1 MNQRFDPL
9 DLDSRSSLN
18 STRLASLD
26 VIEPAIRG
34 TRALE
39 LLSAAAIAG
48 SIRASATDLKLETAG
63 RDDRELL
70 PEFDKCL
77 VASDP
82 AVREAARSQAE
93 RFGRYLGYL
102 LATVRLEASAPETRA
117 YRKHWSRVGRV
128 WLAGGLAS
136 GNLGRILSDASS
148 QVLEKAGTRLDIQVA
163 PAQESCR

>member
-9 DLDSRSSLN
+9 DLGSRSSLN

-26 VIEPAIRG
+26 VVEPALRG

-39 LLSAAAIAG
+39 LLSATAIAG
-48 SIRASATDLKLETAG
+48 SIRASASDLKLEIAD

-82 AVREAARSQAE
+82 TVREAARTQAE

-102 LATVRLEASAPETRA
+102 LATLRLDASAPRRLAPTGRTG
-117 YRKHWSRVGRV
+117 RGSVGYGS
-128 WLAGGLAS
+128 L
-136 GNLGRILSDASS
+136 
-148 QVLEKAGTRLDIQVA
+148 VA
-163 PAQESCR
+163 WPAAT